1 MTGPAGSPS
10 SAPRCGPSPALL
22 ALMFA
27 TADAMSLAQPRA
39 KVAHQAASWTS
50 GSHGHGEC
58 FLDKKE

>member
-1 MTGPAGSPS
+1 
-10 SAPRCGPSPALL
+10 
-22 ALMFA
+22 MFA

-50 GSHGHGEC
+50 GSHGHGEY